1 MPSVDDKDVDWD
13 DDLDLNDDDDM
24 SEEEVKRI
32 MQSMAANKQT
42 KDNQDDEDGDVS
54 ILYTMV

>member
-13 DDLDLNDDDDM
+13 DDLDLNDDDM

-42 KDNQDDEDGDVS
+42 AEEKGDTGDLEVS
-54 ILYTMV
+54 VVIVG